1 MKKSVLCYNPLVAVI
16 DEVFDEKTA
25 KAAIDAGKD
34 RLTHAPVIGKQGKE
48 ISEKRTNSH
57 AVIDQWSLPILS
69 NLVSRISSL
78 VRLPP
83 ENCEAAKLLH
93 YVGEQYFDVHQ
104 DAFDIEIARNQ
115 LEHGGQRIFTTL
127 CYLNDVDEGGQTA
140 FPNLKLSVR
149 PKLGRVLL
157 FSNLAPG
164 KNVPHRDSAHVGFGP
179 EKGQKWV
186 LSLWWRE
193 RIYYE
198 NRVYPQEDGP
208 FREI

>member
-1 MKKSVLCYNPLVAVI
+1 MKKSVLCFNPLVVVL
-16 DEVFDEKTA
+16 DEVFDHEAA
-25 KAAIDAGKD
+25 KAAINAGKD
-34 RLTHAPVIGKQGKE
+34 SLTQAPVIGNQGKE
-48 ISEKRTNSH
+48 VSEKRTNSH
-57 AVIDQWSLPILS
+57 AVIDQWSFSILS
-69 NLVSRISSL
+69 DLVSTISSV

-104 DAFDIEIARNQ
+104 DAFDIESAQKQ
-115 LEHGGQRIFTTL
+115 LEDGGQRVFTTL

-164 KNVPHRDSAHVGFGP
+164 KNVRHRDSAHVGFGP
-179 EKGQKWV
+179 EKGEKWV

-193 RIYYE
+193 RIYHK
-198 NRVYPQEDGP
+198 NRIYPQEDGP